1 MDAITVWRREHDLP
15 APKYH
20 SRYRA
25 TIGKAMSLV
34 TVNPMVVREP
44 KRAWEHGEPEA
55 ALLGALPS
63 APKRPREIVEEF
75 GLDAAAV
82 RMALTRRAYGSRF

>member
-15 APKYH
+15 APRYH

-25 TIGKAMSLV
+25 TIGKAVAMV
-34 TVNPMVVREP
+34 TVNPMVVKEP
-44 KRAWEHGEPEA
+44 TGAWKHGESEA
-55 ALLGALPS
+55 RLQDALPD
-63 APKRPREIVEEF
+63 APERPMEIVEEF

>member
-1 MDAITVWRREHDLP
+1 
-15 APKYH
+15 
-20 SRYRA
+20 
-25 TIGKAMSLV
+25 LV

-44 KRAWEHGEPEA
+44 KRAWEHGEPEVG
-55 ALLGALPS
+55 LLDALPG

-82 RMALTRRAYGSRF
+82 RMALIRRAYGSRF